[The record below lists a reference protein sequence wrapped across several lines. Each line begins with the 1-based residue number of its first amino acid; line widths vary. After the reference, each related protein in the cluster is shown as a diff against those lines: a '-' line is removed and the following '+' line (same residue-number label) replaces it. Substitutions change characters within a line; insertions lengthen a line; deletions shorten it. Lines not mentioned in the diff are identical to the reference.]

1 MILDVV
7 HEQLLKCIVEDQTQ
21 RTKSDAKYLN
31 YLISDI
37 HNSYSRLESLRKE
50 CVDKYCKLFSE
61 LGIDDMDVLFKY
73 MHEKQSKELKSWND
87 ELKDILEYQSEI
99 KSILDSINDVDYV
112 DVKVQ
117 ELKDKYFSWTG
128 IDSTWSS
135 EQTNVE
141 HVIAYNSYKYIYV
154 DLYIM
159 SI

>member
-7 HEQLLKCIVEDQTQ
+7 HEQLLKAIVEDQTQ

-31 YLISDI
+31 YIISDI
-37 HNSYSRLESLRKE
+37 HNSYSKLESLRKE

-61 LGIDDMDVLFKY
+61 IGIDDMDVLFKY

-112 DVKVQ
+112 DDKVQ
-117 ELKDKYFSWTG
+117 EFKDKYFS
-128 IDSTWSS
+128 
-135 EQTNVE
+135 
-141 HVIAYNSYKYIYV
+141 
-154 DLYIM
+154 
-159 SI
+159 